1 VYFYFICTRCDQSH
15 FFLICNSVS
24 TGVHRVRG
32 CSDQWCV
39 CGVPKEVCVPEGI
52 KITSLVVVCL

>member
-1 VYFYFICTRCDQSH
+1 MINPISFFIS
-15 FFLICNSVS
+15 NYVS

-32 CSDQWCV
+32 CSDMWCDY
-39 CGVPKEVCVPEGI
+39 GVPKEVCVLEEI